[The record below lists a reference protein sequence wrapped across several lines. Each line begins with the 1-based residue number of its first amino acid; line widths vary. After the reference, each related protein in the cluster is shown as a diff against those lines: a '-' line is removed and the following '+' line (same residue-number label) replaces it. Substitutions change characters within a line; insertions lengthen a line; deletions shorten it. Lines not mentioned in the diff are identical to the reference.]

1 MDEIERMKELIHD
14 LNRASDSYYGS
25 GTTLMS
31 DAEFDSKLLELKQL
45 EEEANTVFPNSPVN
59 RVGGAVLKSLIKVKH
74 ETPMLSLDKC
84 HSVEE
89 IKKFAAGHDIVASI
103 KLDGISCRLIYQ
115 DGELIGAESRGN
127 GTEGNDI
134 LQHVKQFM
142 NVPLRI
148 NKKGKYVIDGEAL
161 IKLDDFEEINKNG
174 EYKNS
179 RNLTAGTL
187 SSLDTSVVK
196 DRKLSWYAWEVVEEV
211 DPILAISNNDYEAHD
226 SFYFRLL
233 EAGKLGFSIVP
244 CEVLGLKYYQNEE
257 LQCKIDN
264 FISLAAEKHL
274 PQDGVVFKFED
285 VEYGKSLGSTEHH
298 NRNGVAFKV
307 KNDSVETTLKNIEF
321 TMGKTGVLTPTAV
334 FEPVEIE
341 GSTVERASLHNIS
354 VMRELMPRPFR
365 GQRIGVFKANLIIP
379 QLRWAEEFISD
390 GFEKDMEKSFIH
402 IPDKCPVCGEPTK
415 IIKENDSKVLWCTN
429 PECKGKL
436 LGKLTHAVSRNAL
449 NIDGLSE
456 ATIQKFIS
464 LGWLNSIQDIY
475 YLNTHEKQMKNLDG
489 FGSKSVSKLFQS
501 IEKSR
506 NTTLDRFLYALSIP
520 LVGKTA
526 SKAIAEAEDYQF
538 ESFMRDM
545 THPGAKFF
553 SHIPGIG
560 DSIIN
565 SLDEYFN
572 RECSNVWEL
581 GKEFTFET
589 PKKVFLSINSGKY
602 LTGQTF
608 VVTGSLKH
616 FENRDALKEK
626 IESLGGKVSGSI
638 SKKVTA
644 LINNDVNSTSSKNT
658 KAKSLGV
665 KIMSEDEFLEYI
677 SQERR

>member
-89 IKKFAAGHDIVASI
+89 IKKIAAGHDIVASI

-298 NRNGVAFKV
+298 NRNGIAFKV
-307 KNDSVETTLKNIEF
+307 KNDSVETTLKDIEF
-321 TMGKTGVLTPTAV
+321 TMGKTGILTPTAV
-334 FEPVEIE
+334 FEPVETE

-402 IPDKCPVCGEPTK
+402 IPDKCPICGEPTK
-415 IIKENDSKVLWCTN
+415 IIKENDSEVLWCTN

-464 LGWLNSIQDIY
+464 LGWLKSIQDIY
-475 YLNTHEKQMKNLDG
+475 YLTKYEKQMKTLDG
-489 FGSKSVSKLFQS
+489 FGSKSVSKLFNS

-506 NTTLDRFLYALSIP
+506 NTTFDRFIYALSIP

-526 SKAIAEAEDYQF
+526 SKVIAEAEDYQF
-538 ESFMRDM
+538 ESFVRDM

-589 PKKVFLSINSGKY
+589 PKKVSLKTSSGKD

-677 SQERR
+677 S

>member
-1 MDEIERMKELIHD
+1 MDKIKRMKELIHD

-298 NRNGVAFKV
+298 NRNGIAFKV
-307 KNDSVETTLKNIEF
+307 KNDSVETTLKDIEF
-321 TMGKTGVLTPTAV
+321 TMGKTGILTPTAV
-334 FEPVEIE
+334 FEPVETE

-379 QLRWAEEFISD
+379 QLRWAEKFISD

-402 IPDKCPVCGEPTK
+402 IVYWNKRRAIKFKDRYGVIKNVSDKEFFTNSMHVPVWEKVNPFEKIDIESQLTGYSSAGCITYVELESTVDHNLEALEDIVNYAMDHDVPYFAVNVPNDMCTNCGYTGEIGNECPVCG
-415 IIKENDSKVLWCTN
+415 CTN
-429 PECKGKL
+429 IRRLRRVTG
-436 LGKLTHAVSRNAL
+436 
-449 NIDGLSE
+449 
-456 ATIQKFIS
+456 
-464 LGWLNSIQDIY
+464 
-475 YLNTHEKQMKNLDG
+475 
-489 FGSKSVSKLFQS
+489 
-501 IEKSR
+501 
-506 NTTLDRFLYALSIP
+506 
-520 LVGKTA
+520 
-526 SKAIAEAEDYQF
+526 
-538 ESFMRDM
+538 
-545 THPGAKFF
+545 
-553 SHIPGIG
+553 
-560 DSIIN
+560 
-565 SLDEYFN
+565 
-572 RECSNVWEL
+572 
-581 GKEFTFET
+581 
-589 PKKVFLSINSGKY
+589 Y
-602 LTGQTF
+602 LTGDYKTAFNVGKQQEVELRT
-608 VVTGSLKH
+608 KH
-616 FENRDALKEK
+616 SGTKKE
-626 IESLGGKVSGSI
+626 L
-638 SKKVTA
+638 
-644 LINNDVNSTSSKNT
+644 
-658 KAKSLGV
+658 
-665 KIMSEDEFLEYI
+665 
-677 SQERR
+677 

>member
-1 MDEIERMKELIHD
+1 MDKIERMKELIHD

-196 DRKLSWYAWEVVEEV
+196 DRKLSWYAWEVVSEET
-211 DPILAISNNDYEAHD
+211 DPILVVEYD
-226 SFYFRLL
+226 SFYFKLL
-233 EAGKLGFSIVP
+233 EAEKLGFNIVP
-244 CEVLGLKYYQNEE
+244 CELLKLKHYKDEEIQN
-257 LQCKIDN
+257 KIDN

-298 NRNGVAFKV
+298 NRNGIAFKV
-307 KNDSVETTLKNIEF
+307 KNDSVETTLKDIEF
-321 TMGKTGVLTPTAV
+321 TMGKTGILTPTAV

-354 VMRELMPRPFR
+354 VMRELMPRPFK
-365 GQRIGVFKANLIIP
+365 GQKIGVFKANLIIP

-390 GFEKDMEKSFIH
+390 GFEEDMKKSFIH
-402 IPDKCPVCGEPTK
+402 VPNRCPVCGESTK
-415 IIKENDSKVLWCTN
+415 IIKENDSEVLWCIN

-464 LGWLNSIQDIY
+464 LGWLKSIQDIY
-475 YLNTHEKQMKNLDG
+475 YLTKYEKQMKTLDG
-489 FGSKSVSKLFQS
+489 FGSKSVSKLFDS

-506 NTTLDRFLYALSIP
+506 NTTLDRFIYALSIP

-526 SKAIAEAEDYQF
+526 SKAIADAEDYQF

-589 PKKVFLSINSGKY
+589 PKKVFLSINSGKD

-608 VVTGSLKH
+608 VITGSLKH
-616 FENRDALKEK
+616 FENRDVLKEK

-644 LINNDVNSTSSKNT
+644 LINNDANSTSSKNT

-677 SQERR
+677 S

>member
-1 MDEIERMKELIHD
+1 
-14 LNRASDSYYGS
+14 
-25 GTTLMS
+25 
-31 DAEFDSKLLELKQL
+31 
-45 EEEANTVFPNSPVN
+45 
-59 RVGGAVLKSLIKVKH
+59 
-74 ETPMLSLDKC
+74 
-84 HSVEE
+84 
-89 IKKFAAGHDIVASI
+89 
-103 KLDGISCRLIYQ
+103 
-115 DGELIGAESRGN
+115 
-127 GTEGNDI
+127 
-134 LQHVKQFM
+134 
-142 NVPLRI
+142 
-148 NKKGKYVIDGEAL
+148 
-161 IKLDDFEEINKNG
+161 
-174 EYKNS
+174 
-179 RNLTAGTL
+179 
-187 SSLDTSVVK
+187 
-196 DRKLSWYAWEVVEEV
+196 
-211 DPILAISNNDYEAHD
+211 
-226 SFYFRLL
+226 
-233 EAGKLGFSIVP
+233 
-244 CEVLGLKYYQNEE
+244 
-257 LQCKIDN
+257 
-264 FISLAAEKHL
+264 
-274 PQDGVVFKFED
+274 
-285 VEYGKSLGSTEHH
+285 
-298 NRNGVAFKV
+298 
-307 KNDSVETTLKNIEF
+307 
-321 TMGKTGVLTPTAV
+321 MGKTGILTPTAV
-334 FEPVEIE
+334 FEPVETE

-415 IIKENDSKVLWCTN
+415 IIKENDSEVLWCTN

-436 LGKLTHAVSRNAL
+436 LGKLTHAVSRNTL

-475 YLNTHEKQMKNLDG
+475 YLNTHEKQMKTLDG

-545 THPGAKFF
+545 THSGAKFF

-589 PKKVFLSINSGKY
+589 PKKVFLSINSGKD

-608 VVTGSLKH
+608 VITGSLKH
-616 FENRDALKEK
+616 FENRDAFKEK

-658 KAKSLGV
+658 KAKSIGV

-677 SQERR
+677 S

>member
-1 MDEIERMKELIHD
+1 MDKIKRMKELIHD
-14 LNRASDSYYGS
+14 LNKASDSYYGS
-25 GTTLMS
+25 GITFMS

-45 EEEANTVFPNSPVN
+45 EEETNTIFPNSPTN
-59 RVGGAVLKSLIKVKH
+59 KVGGTVLKNLTKVTH
-74 ETPMLSLDKC
+74 ETPMLSLEKC
-84 HSVEE
+84 HTVEE
-89 IKKFAAGHDIVASI
+89 IKKFATGHNVVVSI

-115 DGELIGAESRGN
+115 DGELVGAESRGN
-127 GTEGNDI
+127 GIEGNDI
-134 LQHVKQFM
+134 LQHVKQFT
-142 NVPLRI
+142 NVPLHI

-161 IKLDDFEEINKNG
+161 IKLDDFEEINKKG

-196 DRKLSWYAWEVVEEV
+196 ERKLRWYAWEVVEEI
-211 DPILAISNNDYEAHD
+211 DPILVIDHNNYQVYD

-233 EAGKLGFSIVP
+233 EADRLGFNIVP
-244 CEVLGLKYYQNEE
+244 CELLELKYYKDEVHN
-257 LQCKIDN
+257 KIDY

-307 KNDSVETTLKNIEF
+307 KNDSVETTLKDIEF

-354 VMRELMPRPFR
+354 IMRELMPRPFR
-365 GQRIGVFKANLIIP
+365 GQKIGVFKANLIIP
-379 QLRWAEEFISD
+379 QLRWAEKFVSD

-415 IIKENDSKVLWCTN
+415 IIKENDSEVLWCTN

-475 YLNTHEKQMKNLDG
+475 YLNTHEKQMKILDG

-506 NTTLDRFLYALSIP
+506 NTTLDRCIYALSIP
-520 LVGKTA
+520 LVGKTV
-526 SKAIAEAEDYQF
+526 SKVIAEAEDYQF

-553 SHIPGIG
+553 SHLPGIG

-589 PKKVFLSINSGKY
+589 TKKVSLDTSNKKD
-602 LTGQTF
+602 LTGQVF
-608 VVTGSLKH
+608 VITGSLKH

-677 SQERR
+677 S

>member
-1 MDEIERMKELIHD
+1 MDKIERMKELIHD

-211 DPILAISNNDYEAHD
+211 DPILVISNNDYEAHD

-307 KNDSVETTLKNIEF
+307 KNDSVETTLKDIEF

-354 VMRELMPRPFR
+354 VMRELMPHPFK
-365 GQRIGVFKANLIIP
+365 GQKIGVFKANLIIP

-390 GFEKDMEKSFIH
+390 GFEEDMKKSFIH
-402 IPDKCPVCGEPTK
+402 VPNRCPVCGESTK
-415 IIKENDSKVLWCTN
+415 IIKENDSEVLWCIN

-464 LGWLNSIQDIY
+464 LGWLKSIQDIY
-475 YLNTHEKQMKNLDG
+475 YLTKYEKQMKTLDG
-489 FGSKSVSKLFQS
+489 FGSKSVSKLFDS

-506 NTTLDRFLYALSIP
+506 NTTLDRFIYALSIP

-526 SKAIAEAEDYQF
+526 SKAIADAEDYQF

-589 PKKVFLSINSGKY
+589 PKKVFLSINSGKD

-608 VVTGSLKH
+608 VITGSLKH
-616 FENRDALKEK
+616 FENRDVLKEK

-644 LINNDVNSTSSKNT
+644 LINNDANSTSSKNT

-677 SQERR
+677 S

>member
-1 MDEIERMKELIHD
+1 MDKIKRMKELIHD

-298 NRNGVAFKV
+298 NRNGIAFKV
-307 KNDSVETTLKNIEF
+307 KNDSVETTLKDIEF
-321 TMGKTGVLTPTAV
+321 TMGKTGILTPTAV
-334 FEPVEIE
+334 FEPVETE

-379 QLRWAEEFISD
+379 QLRWAEKFISD

-415 IIKENDSKVLWCTN
+415 IIKENDSEVLWCTN

-436 LGKLTHAVSRNAL
+436 LGKLTHAVSRNTL

-475 YLNTHEKQMKNLDG
+475 YLTKYEKQMKNLGG
-489 FGSKSVSKLFQS
+489 FGSKSVSKLFDS

-526 SKAIAEAEDYQF
+526 SKVIAEAEDYQF
-538 ESFMRDM
+538 ESFVRDM

-565 SLDEYFN
+565 SLDVYFN

-589 PKKVFLSINSGKY
+589 PKKVSLKTSSGKD

-677 SQERR
+677 S

>member
-1 MDEIERMKELIHD
+1 MDKIERMKELIRD
-14 LNRASDSYYGS
+14 LNKASDSYYGS
-25 GTTLMS
+25 GITFMS

-45 EEEANTVFPNSPVN
+45 EEETNTVFPNSPVN
-59 RVGGAVLKSLIKVKH
+59 RVGGTVLKNLTKVTH

-89 IKKFAAGHDIVASI
+89 IKKFAAGHNVVASI

-115 DGELIGAESRGN
+115 DGELVGAESRGN
-127 GTEGNDI
+127 GIEGNDI
-134 LQHVKQFM
+134 LQHVKQFT
-142 NVPLRI
+142 NVPLHI
-148 NKKGKYVIDGEAL
+148 NKNGKYVIDGEAL
-161 IKLDDFEEINKNG
+161 IKLDDFAEINKKG

-196 DRKLSWYAWEVVEEV
+196 ERKLRWYAWEVVEEI
-211 DPILAISNNDYEAHD
+211 DPILVIDHNNYQVYD

-233 EAGKLGFSIVP
+233 EADRLGFNIVP
-244 CEVLGLKYYQNEE
+244 CELLKLKCNKDEE
-257 LQCKIDN
+257 IHNKIDY
-264 FISLAAEKHL
+264 FISRAADEHL

-285 VEYGKSLGSTEHH
+285 VEYGKSLGNTEHH
-298 NRNGVAFKV
+298 YRNGVAFKV
-307 KNDSVETTLKNIEF
+307 KNDSVETTLKDIEF

-334 FEPVEIE
+334 FEPIEIE

-354 VMRELMPRPFR
+354 VMRNLMPRPFK
-365 GQRIGVFKANLIIP
+365 GQKIGVFKSNLIIP
-379 QLRWAEEFISD
+379 QVRWAEEFVSD
-390 GFEKDMEKSFIH
+390 GFEDDMKKSFIH
-402 IPDKCPVCGEPTK
+402 IPDKCPICNEPTK
-415 IIKENDSKVLWCTN
+415 IIKENDSEVLWCTN

-475 YLNTHEKQMKNLDG
+475 YLNTHEKQMKTLDG

-506 NTTLDRFLYALSIP
+506 NTTFDRFIYALSIP
-520 LVGKTA
+520 LVGKTV
-526 SKAIAEAEDYQF
+526 SKVIAEAEDYQF
-538 ESFMRDM
+538 ESFMQDM

-560 DSIIN
+560 DSIID

-589 PKKVFLSINSGKY
+589 PKKVSLDTSNKKD
-602 LTGQTF
+602 LTEQVF
-608 VVTGSLKH
+608 VITGSLKH

-658 KAKSLGV
+658 KAKSLGI

-677 SQERR
+677 S

>member
-1 MDEIERMKELIHD
+1 MDEIKRMKELIHD

-298 NRNGVAFKV
+298 NRNGIAFKV
-307 KNDSVETTLKNIEF
+307 KNDSVETTLKDIEF
-321 TMGKTGVLTPTAV
+321 TMGKTGILTPTAV
-334 FEPVEIE
+334 FEPVETE

-415 IIKENDSKVLWCTN
+415 IIKENDSEVLWCTN

-436 LGKLTHAVSRNAL
+436 LGKLTHAVSRNTL

-475 YLNTHEKQMKNLDG
+475 YLTKYEKQMKNLDG
-489 FGSKSVSKLFQS
+489 FGSKSVSKLFDS

-526 SKAIAEAEDYQF
+526 SKVIAEAEDYQF
-538 ESFMRDM
+538 ESFVRDM

-589 PKKVFLSINSGKY
+589 PKKVSLKTSSGKD

-677 SQERR
+677 S

>member
-211 DPILAISNNDYEAHD
+211 DPILAISNNDYESHD

-298 NRNGVAFKV
+298 NRNGIAFKV
-307 KNDSVETTLKNIEF
+307 KNDSVETTLKDIEF
-321 TMGKTGVLTPTAV
+321 TMGKTGILTPTAV
-334 FEPVEIE
+334 FEPVETE

-365 GQRIGVFKANLIIP
+365 EQRIGVFKANLIIP

-402 IPDKCPVCGEPTK
+402 IPDKCPICGEPTK
-415 IIKENDSKVLWCTN
+415 IIKENDSEVLWCTN

-475 YLNTHEKQMKNLDG
+475 YLTKYEKQMKTLDG
-489 FGSKSVSKLFQS
+489 FGSKSVSKLFDS

-506 NTTLDRFLYALSIP
+506 NTTFDRFIYALSIP

-589 PKKVFLSINSGKY
+589 PKKVSLSIKSGKD

-616 FENRDALKEK
+616 FENRDVLKEK

-677 SQERR
+677 S

>member
-1 MDEIERMKELIHD
+1 MYKIERMKELIHD

-196 DRKLSWYAWEVVEEV
+196 DRKLSWYAWEVVSEET
-211 DPILAISNNDYEAHD
+211 DPILVVEYD
-226 SFYFRLL
+226 SFYFKLL
-233 EAGKLGFSIVP
+233 EAEKLGFNIVP
-244 CEVLGLKYYQNEE
+244 CELLKLKHYKNEE
-257 LQCKIDN
+257 IQNKIDN

-298 NRNGVAFKV
+298 NRNGIAFKV
-307 KNDSVETTLKNIEF
+307 KNDSVETTLKDIEF

-354 VMRELMPRPFR
+354 VMLELMPRPFQ
-365 GQRIGVFKANLIIP
+365 GQKIGVFKANLIIP
-379 QLRWAEEFISD
+379 QLRWAEEFVSD
-390 GFEKDMEKSFIH
+390 GFEEDMKKSFIH
-402 IPDKCPVCGEPTK
+402 VPNRCPVCGEATK
-415 IIKENDSKVLWCTN
+415 IIKENDSEVLWCIN

-475 YLNTHEKQMKNLDG
+475 YLHKHEKQMKVLDG
-489 FGSKSVSKLFQS
+489 FGSKSVSKLFDS

-506 NTTLDRFLYALSIP
+506 NTTLDRFIYALSIP

-572 RECSNVWEL
+572 RECSNVWKL

-589 PKKVFLSINSGKY
+589 PKKVFLKTSSGKD

-677 SQERR
+677 S

>member
-1 MDEIERMKELIHD
+1 MYKIERMKELIHD

-196 DRKLSWYAWEVVEEV
+196 DRKLSWYAWEVVSEET
-211 DPILAISNNDYEAHD
+211 DPILVVEYD
-226 SFYFRLL
+226 SFYFKLL
-233 EAGKLGFSIVP
+233 EAEKLGFNIVP
-244 CEVLGLKYYQNEE
+244 CELLKLKHYKNEE
-257 LQCKIDN
+257 IQNKIDN

-307 KNDSVETTLKNIEF
+307 KNDSVETTLKDIEF

-354 VMRELMPRPFR
+354 VMRELMPHPFK
-365 GQRIGVFKANLIIP
+365 GQKIGVFKANLIIP
-379 QLRWAEEFISD
+379 QLRWAEEFVSD
-390 GFEKDMEKSFIH
+390 GFEEDMKKSFIH
-402 IPDKCPVCGEPTK
+402 VPNRCPVCGESTQ
-415 IIKENDSKVLWCTN
+415 IIKENDSEVLWCIN

-436 LGKLTHAVSRNAL
+436 LGKLTHAVSRNTL

-475 YLNTHEKQMKNLDG
+475 YLTKYEKQMKNLDG
-489 FGSKSVSKLFQS
+489 FGSKSVSKLFDS

-526 SKAIAEAEDYQF
+526 SKVIAEAEDYQF
-538 ESFMRDM
+538 ESFVRDM

-589 PKKVFLSINSGKY
+589 PKKVSLKTSSGKD

-677 SQERR
+677 S

>member
-1 MDEIERMKELIHD
+1 MDKIERMKELIHD

-179 RNLTAGTL
+179 RNRTAGTL

-298 NRNGVAFKV
+298 NRNGIAFKV
-307 KNDSVETTLKNIEF
+307 KNDSVETTLKDIEF
-321 TMGKTGVLTPTAV
+321 TMGKTGILTPTAV
-334 FEPVEIE
+334 FEPVETE

-415 IIKENDSKVLWCTN
+415 IIKENDSEVLWCTN

-436 LGKLTHAVSRNAL
+436 LGKLTHAVSRNTL

-475 YLNTHEKQMKNLDG
+475 YLTKYEKQMKNLDG
-489 FGSKSVSKLFQS
+489 FGSKSVSKLFDS

-526 SKAIAEAEDYQF
+526 SKVIAEAEDYQF

-589 PKKVFLSINSGKY
+589 PKKVFLSINSGKD

-608 VVTGSLKH
+608 VITGSLKH
-616 FENRDALKEK
+616 FENRDAFKEK

-658 KAKSLGV
+658 KAKNLGV

>member
-545 THPGAKFF
+545 THPGANFF

-589 PKKVFLSINSGKY
+589 PKKVFLSINSGKD

-608 VVTGSLKH
+608 VITGSLKH
-616 FENRDALKEK
+616 FENRDAFKEK

-677 SQERR
+677 S

>member
-1 MDEIERMKELIHD
+1 MDKIERMKELIHD

-298 NRNGVAFKV
+298 NRNGIAFKV
-307 KNDSVETTLKNIEF
+307 KNDSVETTLKDIEF
-321 TMGKTGVLTPTAV
+321 TMGKTGILTPTAV
-334 FEPVEIE
+334 FEPVETE

-415 IIKENDSKVLWCTN
+415 IIKENDSEVLWCTN

-436 LGKLTHAVSRNAL
+436 LGKLTHAVSRNTL

-475 YLNTHEKQMKNLDG
+475 YLTKYEKQMKNLDG
-489 FGSKSVSKLFQS
+489 FGSKSVSKLFDS

-526 SKAIAEAEDYQF
+526 SKIIAEAEDYQF
-538 ESFMRDM
+538 ESFVRDM

-589 PKKVFLSINSGKY
+589 PKKVSLKTSSGKD

-677 SQERR
+677 S

>member
-1 MDEIERMKELIHD
+1 MDKIERMKELIRD
-14 LNRASDSYYGS
+14 LNKASYSYYGS

-45 EEEANTVFPNSPVN
+45 EEETNTVFLNSPTN
-59 RVGGAVLKSLIKVKH
+59 RVGGTVLKSLIKVKH
-74 ETPMLSLDKC
+74 ETSMLSLDKC

-115 DGELIGAESRGN
+115 DGELVGAESRGN

-142 NVPLRI
+142 NIPLRI

-196 DRKLSWYAWEVVEEV
+196 DRKLSWYAWEVVLEEIN
-211 DPILAISNNDYEAHD
+211 PILVVEYD
-226 SFYFRLL
+226 SFYFKLL
-233 EAGKLGFSIVP
+233 EAEKLGFNIVP
-244 CEVLGLKYYQNEE
+244 CELLKLKHYKDEEIQN
-257 LQCKIDN
+257 KIDN

-298 NRNGVAFKV
+298 NRNGIAFKV
-307 KNDSVETTLKNIEF
+307 KNDSVETTLKDLEF

-354 VMRELMPRPFR
+354 VMRELMPRPFK
-365 GQRIGVFKANLIIP
+365 GQKIGVFKANLIIP

-415 IIKENDSKVLWCTN
+415 IIKENDSEVLWCTN
-429 PECKGKL
+429 PECNGKL

-475 YLNTHEKQMKNLDG
+475 YLNKHEKQMKVLDG

-506 NTTLDRFLYALSIP
+506 NTTLDRFVYALSIP
-520 LVGKTA
+520 LVGKTV
-526 SKAIAEAEDYQF
+526 SKVIAEAEDYQF

-565 SLDEYFN
+565 SFDEYFS

-589 PKKVFLSINSGKY
+589 PKKVSLDTSSEKN
-602 LTGQTF
+602 LTGQVF
-608 VVTGSLKH
+608 VITGSLKH
-616 FENRDALKEK
+616 FENRDAFKEK

-658 KAKSLGV
+658 KAKSIGV

-677 SQERR
+677 S

>member
-1 MDEIERMKELIHD
+1 MYKIERMKELIHD

-196 DRKLSWYAWEVVEEV
+196 DRKLSWYAWEVVSEET
-211 DPILAISNNDYEAHD
+211 DPILVVEYD
-226 SFYFRLL
+226 SFYFKLL
-233 EAGKLGFSIVP
+233 EAEKLGFNIVP
-244 CEVLGLKYYQNEE
+244 CELLKLKHYKNEE
-257 LQCKIDN
+257 IQNKIDN

-307 KNDSVETTLKNIEF
+307 KNDSVETTLKDIEF

-415 IIKENDSKVLWCTN
+415 IIKENDSEVLLCTN

-436 LGKLTHAVSRNAL
+436 LGKLTHAVSRNTL

-475 YLNTHEKQMKNLDG
+475 YLTKYEKQMKNLDG
-489 FGSKSVSKLFQS
+489 FGSKSVSKLFDS

-526 SKAIAEAEDYQF
+526 SKVIAEAEDYQF
-538 ESFMRDM
+538 ESFVRDM

-589 PKKVFLSINSGKY
+589 PKKVSLKTSSGKD

-677 SQERR
+677 S

>member
-1 MDEIERMKELIHD
+1 MDKIKRMKELIHD

-298 NRNGVAFKV
+298 NRNGIAFKV
-307 KNDSVETTLKNIEF
+307 KNDSVETTLKDIEF
-321 TMGKTGVLTPTAV
+321 TMGKTGILTPTAV
-334 FEPVEIE
+334 FEPVETE

-402 IPDKCPVCGEPTK
+402 IPDKCPICGEPTK
-415 IIKENDSKVLWCTN
+415 IIKENDSEVLWCTN

-475 YLNTHEKQMKNLDG
+475 YLTKYEKQMKTLDG
-489 FGSKSVSKLFQS
+489 FGSKSVSKLFDS

-506 NTTLDRFLYALSIP
+506 NTTFDRFIYALSIP

-589 PKKVFLSINSGKY
+589 PKKVSLSIKSGKD

-616 FENRDALKEK
+616 FENRDVLKEK

>member
-1 MDEIERMKELIHD
+1 MDKIKRMKELIHD

-298 NRNGVAFKV
+298 NRNGIAFKV
-307 KNDSVETTLKNIEF
+307 KNDSVETTLKDIEF
-321 TMGKTGVLTPTAV
+321 TMGKTGILTPTAV
-334 FEPVEIE
+334 FEPVETE

-415 IIKENDSKVLWCTN
+415 IIKENDSEVLWCTN

-436 LGKLTHAVSRNAL
+436 LGKLTHAVSRNTL

-475 YLNTHEKQMKNLDG
+475 YLTKYEKQMKNLDG

-589 PKKVFLSINSGKY
+589 PKKVFLSINSGKD

-608 VVTGSLKH
+608 VITGSLKH
-616 FENRDALKEK
+616 FENRDAFKEK

-658 KAKSLGV
+658 KAKSIGV

-677 SQERR
+677 S

>member
-1 MDEIERMKELIHD
+1 MDKIERMKELIHD

-31 DAEFDSKLLELKQL
+31 DEEFDSKLLELKQL
-45 EEEANTVFPNSPVN
+45 EEETNTVFPNSPVN
-59 RVGGAVLKSLIKVKH
+59 RVGGTVLKNLTKVKH
-74 ETPMLSLDKC
+74 VTPMLSLDKC

-89 IKKFAAGHDIVASI
+89 IKKFAAGYDVVASI

-115 DGELIGAESRGN
+115 NGELVGAESRGN
-127 GTEGNDI
+127 GAEGNDI

-142 NVPLRI
+142 NIPLRI

-196 DRKLSWYAWEVVEEV
+196 DRKLSWYAWEVVSEET
-211 DPILAISNNDYEAHD
+211 DPILVVEYD
-226 SFYFRLL
+226 SFYFKLL
-233 EAGKLGFSIVP
+233 EAEKLGFNIVP
-244 CEVLGLKYYQNEE
+244 CELLKLKHYKDEEIQN
-257 LQCKIDN
+257 KIDN

-307 KNDSVETTLKNIEF
+307 KNDSVETTLKDIEF

-415 IIKENDSKVLWCTN
+415 IIKENDSEVLWCTN

-464 LGWLNSIQDIY
+464 LEWLNSIQDIY
-475 YLNTHEKQMKNLDG
+475 YLNTHEKQMKALDG

-589 PKKVFLSINSGKY
+589 PKKVFLSINSGKD

-608 VVTGSLKH
+608 VITGSLKH
-616 FENRDALKEK
+616 FENRDAFKEK

-677 SQERR
+677 S

>member
-1 MDEIERMKELIHD
+1 MDKIKRMKELIHD

-298 NRNGVAFKV
+298 NRNGIAFKV
-307 KNDSVETTLKNIEF
+307 KNDSVETTLKDIEF
-321 TMGKTGVLTPTAV
+321 TMGKTGILTPTAV

-415 IIKENDSKVLWCTN
+415 IIKENDSEVLWCTN

-436 LGKLTHAVSRNAL
+436 LGKLTHAVSRNTL

-475 YLNTHEKQMKNLDG
+475 YLTKYEKQMKNLDG
-489 FGSKSVSKLFQS
+489 FGSKSVSKLFDS

-526 SKAIAEAEDYQF
+526 SKVIAEAEDYQF
-538 ESFMRDM
+538 ESFVRDM

-589 PKKVFLSINSGKY
+589 PKKVSLKTSSGKD

-608 VVTGSLKH
+608 VITGSLKH

-677 SQERR
+677 S

>member
-1 MDEIERMKELIHD
+1 MDEIKRMKELIHD

-298 NRNGVAFKV
+298 NRNGIAFKV
-307 KNDSVETTLKNIEF
+307 KNDSVETTLKDIEF
-321 TMGKTGVLTPTAV
+321 TMGKTGILTPTAV
-334 FEPVEIE
+334 FEPVETE

-415 IIKENDSKVLWCTN
+415 IIKENDSEVLWCTN

-436 LGKLTHAVSRNAL
+436 LGKLTHAVSRNTL

-475 YLNTHEKQMKNLDG
+475 YLTKYEKQMKNLDG
-489 FGSKSVSKLFQS
+489 FGSKSVSKLFDS

-526 SKAIAEAEDYQF
+526 SKVIAEAEDYQF
-538 ESFMRDM
+538 ESFVRDM

-589 PKKVFLSINSGKY
+589 PKKVSLKTSSGKD

-616 FENRDALKEK
+616 FENRDAFKEK

-658 KAKSLGV
+658 KAKSIGV

-677 SQERR
+677 S

>member
-1 MDEIERMKELIHD
+1 MDKIERMKELIYD

-196 DRKLSWYAWEVVEEV
+196 DRKLSWYAWEVVSEET
-211 DPILAISNNDYEAHD
+211 DPILVVEYD
-226 SFYFRLL
+226 SFYFKLL
-233 EAGKLGFSIVP
+233 EAEKLGFNIVP
-244 CEVLGLKYYQNEE
+244 CELLKLKHYKDEEIQN
-257 LQCKIDN
+257 KIDN

-298 NRNGVAFKV
+298 NRNGIAFKV
-307 KNDSVETTLKNIEF
+307 KNDSVETTLKDIEF
-321 TMGKTGVLTPTAV
+321 TMGKTGILTPTAV

-354 VMRELMPRPFR
+354 VMRELMPRPFK
-365 GQRIGVFKANLIIP
+365 GQKIGVFKANLIIP
-379 QLRWAEEFISD
+379 QLRWAEEFVSD
-390 GFEKDMEKSFIH
+390 GFEEDMKKSFIH
-402 IPDKCPVCGEPTK
+402 VPNRCPVCGESTK
-415 IIKENDSKVLWCTN
+415 IIKENDSEVLWCTN

-464 LGWLNSIQDIY
+464 LGWLKSIQDIY
-475 YLNTHEKQMKNLDG
+475 YLTKYEKQMKTLDG

-572 RECSNVWEL
+572 RECSNVWEF

-589 PKKVFLSINSGKY
+589 PKKVFLSINSGKD

-608 VVTGSLKH
+608 VITGSLKH
-616 FENRDALKEK
+616 FENRDAFKEK

-658 KAKSLGV
+658 KAKSIGV
-665 KIMSEDEFLEYI
+665 KIISEDEFLEYI
-677 SQERR
+677 S

>member
-1 MDEIERMKELIHD
+1 MDKIKRMKELIHD

-298 NRNGVAFKV
+298 NRNGIAFKV
-307 KNDSVETTLKNIEF
+307 KNDSVETTLKDIEF
-321 TMGKTGVLTPTAV
+321 TMGKTGILTPTAV
-334 FEPVEIE
+334 FEPVETE

-415 IIKENDSKVLWCTN
+415 IIKENDSEVLWCTN

-436 LGKLTHAVSRNAL
+436 LGKLTHAVSRNTL

-475 YLNTHEKQMKNLDG
+475 YLTKYEKQMKNLDG
-489 FGSKSVSKLFQS
+489 FGSKSVSKLFDS

-526 SKAIAEAEDYQF
+526 SKVIAEAEDYQF
-538 ESFMRDM
+538 ESFVRDM

-581 GKEFTFET
+581 GKEFTFEM
-589 PKKVFLSINSGKY
+589 PKKVSLDTSSKKD
-602 LTGQTF
+602 LTGQVF
-608 VVTGSLKH
+608 VITGSLKH

-638 SKKVTA
+638 SKKVTT

-658 KAKSLGV
+658 KAKSLGI

-677 SQERR
+677 S

>member
-1 MDEIERMKELIHD
+1 MDKIKRMKELIHD

-298 NRNGVAFKV
+298 NRNGIAFKV
-307 KNDSVETTLKNIEF
+307 KNDSVETTLKDIEF
-321 TMGKTGVLTPTAV
+321 TMGKTGILTPTAV
-334 FEPVEIE
+334 FEPVETE

-415 IIKENDSKVLWCTN
+415 IIKENDSEVLWCTN

-464 LGWLNSIQDIY
+464 LGWLKSIQDIY
-475 YLNTHEKQMKNLDG
+475 YLTKYEKQMKTLDG
-489 FGSKSVSKLFQS
+489 FGSKSVSKLFNS

-506 NTTLDRFLYALSIP
+506 NTTFDRFIYALSIP

-526 SKAIAEAEDYQF
+526 SKVIAEAEDYQF
-538 ESFMRDM
+538 ESFVRDM

-589 PKKVFLSINSGKY
+589 PKKVFLSINSGKD

-608 VVTGSLKH
+608 VITGSLKH
-616 FENRDALKEK
+616 FENRDAFKEK

-658 KAKSLGV
+658 KAKSIGV

-677 SQERR
+677 S

>member
-298 NRNGVAFKV
+298 NRNGIAFKV
-307 KNDSVETTLKNIEF
+307 KNDSVETTLKDIEF
-321 TMGKTGVLTPTAV
+321 TMGKTGILTPTAV
-334 FEPVEIE
+334 FEPVETE

-402 IPDKCPVCGEPTK
+402 IPDKCPICGEPTK
-415 IIKENDSKVLWCTN
+415 IIKENDSEVLWCTN

-475 YLNTHEKQMKNLDG
+475 YLTKYEKQMKTLDG
-489 FGSKSVSKLFQS
+489 FGSKSVSKLFDS

-506 NTTLDRFLYALSIP
+506 NTTFDRFIYALSIP

-526 SKAIAEAEDYQF
+526 SKAIAKAEAYQF
-538 ESFMRDM
+538 ENFMRDM
-545 THPGAKFF
+545 THQGAKFF

-589 PKKVFLSINSGKY
+589 PRKTSLSINSGKD

-677 SQERR
+677 S

>member
-298 NRNGVAFKV
+298 NRNGIAFKV
-307 KNDSVETTLKNIEF
+307 KNDSVETTLKDIEF
-321 TMGKTGVLTPTAV
+321 TMGKTGILTPTAV
-334 FEPVEIE
+334 FEPVETE

-402 IPDKCPVCGEPTK
+402 IPDKCPICGEPTK
-415 IIKENDSKVLWCTN
+415 IIKENDSEVLWCTN

-475 YLNTHEKQMKNLDG
+475 YLTKYEKQMKMLDG

-589 PKKVFLSINSGKY
+589 PKKVFLSINSGKD

-608 VVTGSLKH
+608 VITGSLKH
-616 FENRDALKEK
+616 FENRDAFKEK

-658 KAKSLGV
+658 KAKSIGV

-677 SQERR
+677 S

>member
-1 MDEIERMKELIHD
+1 MDKIKRMKELIHD

-298 NRNGVAFKV
+298 NRNGIAFKV
-307 KNDSVETTLKNIEF
+307 KNDSVETTLKDIEF
-321 TMGKTGVLTPTAV
+321 TMGKTGILTPTAV
-334 FEPVEIE
+334 FEPVETE

-415 IIKENDSKVLWCTN
+415 IIKENDSEVLWCTN

-436 LGKLTHAVSRNAL
+436 LGKLTHAVSRNTL

-475 YLNTHEKQMKNLDG
+475 YLTKYEKQMKNLDG
-489 FGSKSVSKLFQS
+489 FGSKSVSKLFDS

-526 SKAIAEAEDYQF
+526 SKVIAEAEDYQF
-538 ESFMRDM
+538 ESFVRDM

-589 PKKVFLSINSGKY
+589 PKKVSLKTSSGKD

-677 SQERR
+677 S

>member
-1 MDEIERMKELIHD
+1 MDKIERMKELIHD

-45 EEEANTVFPNSPVN
+45 EEETNTVFPNSPVN
-59 RVGGAVLKSLIKVKH
+59 RVGGTVLKNLTKVKH
-74 ETPMLSLDKC
+74 VTPMLSLDKC

-89 IKKFAAGHDIVASI
+89 IKKFAAGYDVVASI

-115 DGELIGAESRGN
+115 NGELVGAESRGN
-127 GTEGNDI
+127 GAEGNDI

-142 NVPLRI
+142 NIPLRI

-196 DRKLSWYAWEVVEEV
+196 DRKLSWYAWEVVSEET
-211 DPILAISNNDYEAHD
+211 DPILVVEYD
-226 SFYFRLL
+226 SFYFKLL
-233 EAGKLGFSIVP
+233 EAEKLGFNIVP
-244 CEVLGLKYYQNEE
+244 CELLKLKHYKSEEIQN
-257 LQCKIDN
+257 KIDN

-298 NRNGVAFKV
+298 NRNGIAFKV
-307 KNDSVETTLKNIEF
+307 KNDSVETTLKDIEF

-354 VMRELMPRPFR
+354 VMRELMPHPFK
-365 GQRIGVFKANLIIP
+365 GQKIGVFKANLIIP
-379 QLRWAEEFISD
+379 QLRWAEEFVSD
-390 GFEKDMEKSFIH
+390 GFEEDMKKSFIH
-402 IPDKCPVCGEPTK
+402 VPNRCPVCGESTK
-415 IIKENDSKVLWCTN
+415 IIKENDSEVLWCTN

-464 LGWLNSIQDIY
+464 LGWLKSIQDIY
-475 YLNTHEKQMKNLDG
+475 YLTKYEKQIKTLDG
-489 FGSKSVSKLFQS
+489 FGSKSVSKLFDS

-506 NTTLDRFLYALSIP
+506 NTMLDRFIYALSIP

-526 SKAIAEAEDYQF
+526 SKAIAKAEAYQF
-538 ESFMRDM
+538 ENFMRDM
-545 THPGAKFF
+545 TRTGAKFF
-553 SHIPGIG
+553 SSIPGIG

-589 PKKVFLSINSGKY
+589 PKKVFLSINSGKI

-608 VVTGSLKH
+608 VITGSLKH
-616 FENRDALKEK
+616 FENRDAFKEK

-658 KAKSLGV
+658 KAKSIGV

-677 SQERR
+677 S

>member
-45 EEEANTVFPNSPVN
+45 EKEANTVFPNSPVN

-298 NRNGVAFKV
+298 NRNGIAFKV
-307 KNDSVETTLKNIEF
+307 KNDSVETTLKDIEF
-321 TMGKTGVLTPTAV
+321 TMGKTGILTPTAV
-334 FEPVEIE
+334 FEPVETE

-415 IIKENDSKVLWCTN
+415 IIKENDSEVLWCTN

-464 LGWLNSIQDIY
+464 LGWLKSIQDIY
-475 YLNTHEKQMKNLDG
+475 YLTKYEKQMKTLDG
-489 FGSKSVSKLFQS
+489 FGSKSVSKLFNS

-506 NTTLDRFLYALSIP
+506 NTTFDRFIYALSIP

-526 SKAIAEAEDYQF
+526 SKVIAEAEDYQF
-538 ESFMRDM
+538 ESFVRDM

-589 PKKVFLSINSGKY
+589 PKKVFLSINSGKD

-608 VVTGSLKH
+608 VITGSLKH
-616 FENRDALKEK
+616 FENRDAFKEK

-677 SQERR
+677 S

>member
-1 MDEIERMKELIHD
+1 MDKIKRMKELIHD

-298 NRNGVAFKV
+298 NRNGIAFKV
-307 KNDSVETTLKNIEF
+307 KNDSVETTLKDIEF
-321 TMGKTGVLTPTAV
+321 TMGKTGILTPTAV
-334 FEPVEIE
+334 FEPVETE

-415 IIKENDSKVLWCTN
+415 IIKENDSEVLWCTN
-429 PECKGKL
+429 HECKGKL
-436 LGKLTHAVSRNAL
+436 LGKLTHAVSRNTL

-475 YLNTHEKQMKNLDG
+475 YLTKYEKQMKNLDG
-489 FGSKSVSKLFQS
+489 FGSKSVSKLFDS

-526 SKAIAEAEDYQF
+526 SKVIAEAEDYQF
-538 ESFMRDM
+538 ESFVRDM

-589 PKKVFLSINSGKY
+589 PKKVSLKTSSGKD

-677 SQERR
+677 S

>member
-1 MDEIERMKELIHD
+1 MDKIERMKELIHD

-45 EEEANTVFPNSPVN
+45 EEETNTVFPNSPVN
-59 RVGGAVLKSLIKVKH
+59 RVGGTVLKNLTKVKH
-74 ETPMLSLDKC
+74 VTPMLSLDKC

-89 IKKFAAGHDIVASI
+89 IKKFAAGYDVVASI

-115 DGELIGAESRGN
+115 NGELVGAESRGN
-127 GTEGNDI
+127 GAEGNDI

-142 NVPLRI
+142 NIPLRI

-196 DRKLSWYAWEVVEEV
+196 DRKLSWYAWEVVSEET
-211 DPILAISNNDYEAHD
+211 DPILVVEYD
-226 SFYFRLL
+226 SFYFKLL
-233 EAGKLGFSIVP
+233 EAEKLGFNIVP
-244 CEVLGLKYYQNEE
+244 CELLKLKHYKSEEIQN
-257 LQCKIDN
+257 KIDN

-298 NRNGVAFKV
+298 NRNGIAFKV
-307 KNDSVETTLKNIEF
+307 KNDSVETTLKDIEF

-354 VMRELMPRPFR
+354 VMRELMPHPFK
-365 GQRIGVFKANLIIP
+365 GQKIGVFKANLIIP
-379 QLRWAEEFISD
+379 QLRWAEEFVSD
-390 GFEKDMEKSFIH
+390 GFEEDMKKSFIH
-402 IPDKCPVCGEPTK
+402 VPNRCPVCGESTK
-415 IIKENDSKVLWCTN
+415 IIKENDSEVLWCTN

-464 LGWLNSIQDIY
+464 LGWLKSIQDIY
-475 YLNTHEKQMKNLDG
+475 YLTKYEKQIKTLDG
-489 FGSKSVSKLFQS
+489 FGSKSVSKLFDS
-501 IEKSR
+501 IEKIR
-506 NTTLDRFLYALSIP
+506 NTMLDRFI
-520 LVGKTA
+520 GKTA
-526 SKAIAEAEDYQF
+526 SKAIAKAEAYQF
-538 ESFMRDM
+538 ENFMRDM
-545 THPGAKFF
+545 TRTGAKFF
-553 SHIPGIG
+553 SSIPGIG

-572 RECSNVWEL
+572 RECSNVWAL

-589 PKKVFLSINSGKY
+589 PKKVFLSINSGKI

-608 VVTGSLKH
+608 VITGSLKH
-616 FENRDALKEK
+616 FENRDAFKEK

-658 KAKSLGV
+658 KAKSIGV

-677 SQERR
+677 S

>member
-1 MDEIERMKELIHD
+1 MDKIERMKELIHD

-45 EEEANTVFPNSPVN
+45 EEETNTVFPNSPVN
-59 RVGGAVLKSLIKVKH
+59 RVGGTVLKNLTKVKH
-74 ETPMLSLDKC
+74 VTPMLSLDKC

-89 IKKFAAGHDIVASI
+89 IKKFAAGYDVVASI

-115 DGELIGAESRGN
+115 NGELVGAESRGN
-127 GTEGNDI
+127 GAEGNDI

-187 SSLDTSVVK
+187 SSLDTSVAK

-298 NRNGVAFKV
+298 NLNGIAFKV
-307 KNDSVETTLKNIEF
+307 KNDSVETTLKDIEF
-321 TMGKTGVLTPTAV
+321 TMGKTGILTPTAV
-334 FEPVEIE
+334 FEPVETE

-415 IIKENDSKVLWCTN
+415 IIKENDSEVLWCTN

-436 LGKLTHAVSRNAL
+436 LGKLTHAVSRNTL

-475 YLNTHEKQMKNLDG
+475 YLTKYEKQMKNLDG

-545 THPGAKFF
+545 THLGAKFF

-589 PKKVFLSINSGKY
+589 PKKASLSINSGKD

-616 FENRDALKEK
+616 FENRDVLKEK

-644 LINNDVNSTSSKNT
+644 LINNDANSTSSKNT

-677 SQERR
+677 S